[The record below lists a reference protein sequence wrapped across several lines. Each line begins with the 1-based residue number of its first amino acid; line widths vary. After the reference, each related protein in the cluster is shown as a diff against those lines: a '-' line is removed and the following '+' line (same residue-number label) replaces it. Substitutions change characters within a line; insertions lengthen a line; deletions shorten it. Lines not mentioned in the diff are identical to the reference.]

1 MNSTSDKATEENAVA
16 ATSSAL
22 QQLHYAALPPDKNVT
37 TAHVHQLLG
46 VGNHTDADVAEIA
59 GKLAKMKQD
68 LRSWAGVQIKSKMAE
83 IARALGDEKFTAKV
97 NYNKNPIASFGELKQ
112 WWMQPHVHEDA
123 LSRNSFYYIAYGYFE
138 ENPNWDVYLEETYMK
153 KLKWE
158 YTQESKDRIQ
168 HNSKRNGYAMK
179 GCVARNIVM
188 VKHELVKQLLKAGRE
203 IDDGLTLTKNRPKK
217 TAGADSNKRRKKGE
231 FYLSAA
237 DAASQGKQLKV
248 DKVSAVA
255 SKKYQYV
262 LTLTRLYHTW
272 SFIFYTTVSTYCR

>member
-1 MNSTSDKATEENAVA
+1 
-16 ATSSAL
+16 
-22 QQLHYAALPPDKNVT
+22 
-37 TAHVHQLLG
+37 
-46 VGNHTDADVAEIA
+46 
-59 GKLAKMKQD
+59 
-68 LRSWAGVQIKSKMAE
+68 
-83 IARALGDEKFTAKV
+83 
-97 NYNKNPIASFGELKQ
+97 
-112 WWMQPHVHEDA
+112 
-123 LSRNSFYYIAYGYFE
+123 
-138 ENPNWDVYLEETYMK
+138 MK

-168 HNSKRNGYAMK
+168 HNSERNGYAMK

>member
-1 MNSTSDKATEENAVA
+1 
-16 ATSSAL
+16 
-22 QQLHYAALPPDKNVT
+22 
-37 TAHVHQLLG
+37 
-46 VGNHTDADVAEIA
+46 
-59 GKLAKMKQD
+59 
-68 LRSWAGVQIKSKMAE
+68 
-83 IARALGDEKFTAKV
+83 
-97 NYNKNPIASFGELKQ
+97 
-112 WWMQPHVHEDA
+112 
-123 LSRNSFYYIAYGYFE
+123 
-138 ENPNWDVYLEETYMK
+138 
-153 KLKWE
+153 
-158 YTQESKDRIQ
+158 
-168 HNSKRNGYAMK
+168 
-179 GCVARNIVM
+179 M